1 MSLQSQI
8 YDSDLIGS
16 TDVNGKVKELWNKDA
31 LDNAIKLW
39 IISSNGELYRNPR
52 KGGYVVPYL
61 SKPMSDDNRDM
72 ITFQIKRGLEEDF
85 VPYFIVSTVDVKP
98 NYENKRWDIYI
109 EGYSPNY
116 KEFTQL
122 NISIK
127 NLV

>member
-1 MSLQSQI
+1 LSLQSQI

-16 TDVNGKVKELWNKDA
+16 INVNGKVKELWNKDA

>member
-16 TDVNGKVKELWNKDA
+16 INVNGKVKELWNKDA

>member
-16 TDVNGKVKELWNKDA
+16 INVNGKVKELWNKDA

-39 IISSNGELYRNPR
+39 IISSNGELYRNPK

-61 SKPMSDDNRDM
+61 SKPMSDDTRDM

>member
-1 MSLQSQI
+1 LSLQSQI

-16 TDVNGKVKELWNKDA
+16 INVNGKVKELWNKDA

-39 IISSNGELYRNPR
+39 IISSNGELYRNPK

-61 SKPMSDDNRDM
+61 SKPMSDDTRDM